1 MKTNPRSWPL
11 ALGLWRRIASFGA
24 VGGSAVRNGIE
35 NRKSKTQSH
44 WLFSVSPCLRVGL
57 CLLVFVLAL
66 ASAKAA
72 QQDWIRT
79 GTNRGAP
86 IRLAVPD
93 FKAASGDPQTAP
105 LNTVFNQTLWNDL
118 DNSGIF
124 EMVSKSFY
132 PLQTPG
138 SPGEIKLDS
147 WANAPVNSSF
157 VGFGNLGVNGGKLQ
171 VQGWLFDARN
181 AASPQVLGKQY
192 QEAATPDNARLI
204 AHRFA
209 DEIIF
214 RLGGGI
220 NGVAESRIFF
230 ISSRSG
236 HKEVWAMDYDGA
248 GQEQLTHLNSIA
260 LSPRVSPDGSRVA
273 FSGLGKDSW
282 QILLYSMDLGRVVS
296 FPHFAGDS
304 FTPAWSS
311 DGSKLAFS
319 SAMRSGHPEIY
330 VTDANGGGARR
341 LTTYKGSVS
350 PVFNP
355 KTNGQIAW
363 VSGQTGLPQ
372 IYIMDADGSNVQQIT
387 KEGYAVSP
395 AWSPNG
401 VLLAFS
407 WIRHYGPG
415 LPGGQDIYL
424 MNIATREFVQ
434 LTHDSGRN
442 DFPCWSPDG
451 RHLVFQ
457 STRSGSDQIWSMLA
471 DGTHQQ
477 QLTRDGKNSM
487 PNWSYK

>member
-1 MKTNPRSWPL
+1 MRTIYRVIRSSGHRVIGKLKSRSRSLLFPAEGPPWLL
-11 ALGLWRRIASFGA
+11 ALGFW
-24 VGGSAVRNGIE
+24 
-35 NRKSKTQSH
+35 
-44 WLFSVSPCLRVGL
+44 
-57 CLLVFVLAL
+57 LLVFAFSVTNGNAY
-66 ASAKAA
+66 S
-72 QQDWIRT
+72 QDWIRT

-93 FKAASGDPQTAP
+93 FKAVGSDPQTAP

-138 SPGEIKLDS
+138 SPGEIKLDT
-147 WANAPVNSSF
+147 WGNPPPNASMVA
-157 VGFGNLGVNGGKLQ
+157 FGNLGVSSDKLQ
-171 VQGWLFDARN
+171 VQGWLFDAKN

-192 QEAATPDNARLI
+192 QEAATADNARLI

-230 ISSRSG
+230 VSSRSG

-273 FSGLGKDSW
+273 FSGLAKDSW
-282 QILLYSMDLGRVVS
+282 QILLYSLDLGRLVS
-296 FPHFAGDS
+296 FSHFGGDNFS
-304 FTPAWSS
+304 PAWSS
-311 DGSKLAFS
+311 DGSKIAFS
-319 SAMRSGHPEIY
+319 SSMHNGDPEIF
-330 VTDANGGGARR
+330 VADAAGGGAKR
-341 LTTYKGSVS
+341 LTAFKGSDVS

-355 KTNGQIAW
+355 KTNAQIAW
-363 VSGQTGLPQ
+363 VSGRTGLPQ
-372 IYIMDADGSNVQQIT
+372 IFIMDADGSNVQQIT

-395 AWSPNG
+395 TWSPNG
-401 VLLAFS
+401 LLLAFS

-415 LPGGQDIYL
+415 APGGQDIYI
-424 MNIATREFVQ
+424 MDVASRQFVQ

-442 DFPCWSPDG
+442 DFPSWSPDG

-457 STRSGSDQIWSMLA
+457 STRTGSEQIWTMLA

-477 QLTRDGKNSM
+477 QLTRNGKNSM